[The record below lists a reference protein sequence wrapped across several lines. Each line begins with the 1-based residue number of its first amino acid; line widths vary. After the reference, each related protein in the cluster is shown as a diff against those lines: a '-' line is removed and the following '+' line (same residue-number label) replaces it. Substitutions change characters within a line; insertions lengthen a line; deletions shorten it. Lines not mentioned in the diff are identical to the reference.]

1 MPFAIGVSQ
10 QPNCREAI
18 SECISAIKRELGGTS
33 PDLTFVFATHHFED
47 DFANLPRQLQEK
59 LKSKVLLGCSGE
71 AVIANH
77 REFENG
83 PALCIWSA
91 ILPQTDVVPFRVE
104 FRETPDGVVCDGM
117 PADLSD
123 HRDST
128 RALFTLGE
136 PYSSLPPA
144 LIELVAAELPG
155 VPVIGGMASGGG
167 PGENRLFFGDEC
179 LEQGAIG
186 VILRGGA
193 PIRTIVSQG
202 CKPIGV
208 PFVVTRSERNIVY
221 ALGGAPPLRKLEEL
235 FSTLPDRDKELA
247 ELGLFLGI
255 AMNEYQER
263 FERGDFLIANVLGAD
278 QKTGAVAIGN
288 LVRTGQTVQ
297 FHLRDAATADED
309 LMQLLEREKAGQ
321 AKSPAAGLLFSC
333 NGRGTRMFP
342 EPNHDAGAVQRLLG
356 PLPVAG
362 IFAQGELGPVGGHN
376 YIHGFTASLAL
387 FDEA

>member
-10 QPNCREAI
+10 QSNCREAI
-18 SECISAIKRELGGTS
+18 AECVTAVRRDLGGVP
-33 PDLTFVFATHHFED
+33 PDLTFVFVTHHFED
-47 DFANLPRQLQEK
+47 DFPTLPRQIQEK

-91 ILPQTDVVPFRVE
+91 VLPQTEIVPFRVE

-117 PADLSD
+117 PNDLHE
-123 HRDST
+123 HRDTT
-128 RALFTLGE
+128 RAIFALGE

-144 LIELVAAELPG
+144 LIDLVAAELPG
-155 VPVIGGMASGGG
+155 IPVIGGMASGGG
-167 PGENRLFFGDEC
+167 PGENRLFFGDDC
-179 LEQGAIG
+179 LEQGSLG
-186 VILRGGA
+186 VILRGGP

-208 PFVVTRSERNIVY
+208 PFVVTRSERNIVHG
-221 ALGGAPPLRKLEEL
+221 LGGVPPLRRLEEL
-235 FSTLPDRDKELA
+235 FSALPDRDKELA

-309 LMQLLEREKAGQ
+309 LVQLLEREKSNQ
-321 AKSPAAGLLFSC
+321 TKSPAAALLFSC

-376 YIHGFTASLAL
+376 YVHGFTASLAL

>member
-10 QPNCREAI
+10 QPNCRDAI
-18 SECISAIKRELGGTS
+18 SECVSAIKRELGGAP
-33 PDLTFVFATHHFED
+33 PDLSFVFVTHHFED
-47 DFANLPRQLQEK
+47 DYASLPRQIQEK

-83 PALCIWSA
+83 PALCLWSA
-91 ILPQTDVVPFRVE
+91 VLPQTEVVPFRIE
-104 FRETPDGVVCDGM
+104 FRETPDGAVCDGM
-117 PADLSD
+117 PTDLND

-128 RALFTLGE
+128 RALFALGE
-136 PYSSLPPA
+136 PYSSLPSA
-144 LIELVAAELPG
+144 LIDLVAAELPG
-155 VPVIGGMASGGG
+155 IPVIGGMASGGG
-167 PGENRLFFGDEC
+167 PGENRLFFGEDC
-179 LEQGAIG
+179 LEQGSIG
-186 VILRGGA
+186 AILRGGP

-208 PFVVTRSERNIVY
+208 PFLVTRSERNIVY
-221 ALGGAPPLRKLEEL
+221 ALGGVPPLRKLEEL
-235 FSTLPDRDKELA
+235 FSNLPDRDKELA

-288 LVRTGQTVQ
+288 QVRTGQTVQ

-309 LMQLLEREKAGQ
+309 LVQLLEREKSGQ
-321 AKSPAAGLLFSC
+321 ARSPAAGLLFSC

-356 PLPVAG
+356 PLPVGG